1 MPRPL
6 REAPPSSAVARLLDV
21 GAAARAV
28 SATAVTAPQ
37 STNVPPR
44 PPAALLSQMPEAGAI
59 SLVKREFVLTPATE
73 QSLLALID
81 ILRRATGAR
90 LSASHVL
97 RATLIGVEHA
107 RPTIETESRRIG
119 PLKLPSNAHGREA
132 ERARFERRIAAALIA
147 GMRAAASLDAE
158 S

>member
-21 GAAARAV
+21 NAAARAV
-28 SATAVTAPQ
+28 STTAVLGPETTNAAAP
-37 STNVPPR
+37 
-44 PPAALLSQMPEAGAI
+44 PEATLTPRTPEQGAL

-81 ILRRATGAR
+81 LLRRTTGAR

-97 RATLIGVEHA
+97 RALLIGVEHA
-107 RPTIETESRRIG
+107 RPSIEAESSRIG
-119 PLKLPSNAHGREA
+119 ALKLPSNAHGREA
-132 ERARFERRIAAALIA
+132 ERARFERRIAAALVA
-147 GMRAAASLDAE
+147 GMRAAASLDAH